1 MITQINIE
9 NFKCFSKKNMPV
21 GALTMLTGF
30 NAAGKST
37 ALQALLLISQMV
49 SGRHGDVSA
58 ALNGELVRMGTPGDV
73 LRSDGSK
80 EIKIGIETVEQKIQ
94 WTLVPSI
101 NLNNSLDLKDIH
113 WASPNGV
120 GDLTNISCN
129 TSFNGLT
136 PNEAPSDL
144 SNLANEISDLIFISA
159 VRMGTQDVYPSPTEP
174 SPIRANVGMR
184 GDYAPWWYEQ
194 HLDYEIDQKRVH
206 SSEKALTL
214 RRQLNA
220 WLDQLFPGA
229 EANAQKL
236 PNTDLIQLLFRNSK
250 TDVWRKPANIGYGL
264 TYAFPILVAGLLAR
278 PGQLL
283 IIDSPEAHLH
293 PLGQSNMGKF
303 LAKIAASGVQVLV
316 ETHSDHVLNG
326 ARLAVKS
333 RVIDSRDVGI
343 LFFNRPP
350 QKDGDPEHIIAPSI
364 DKEGNLSDWP
374 LGFFDQAENDLA
386 VLADWG

>member
-1 MITQINIE
+1 MIKQINVE
-9 NFKCFSKKNMPV
+9 NFKCFSKKKIPV
-21 GALTMLTGF
+21 GSLTMLTGF

-49 SGRHGDVSA
+49 SSRNGHVSA
-58 ALNGELVRMGTPGDV
+58 ALNGELVRLGTPGDV

-80 EIKIGIETVEQKIQ
+80 EIKIGVETDDQKIN
-94 WTLVPSI
+94 WTLIPSR
-101 NLNNSLDLKDIH
+101 NANNSLDLKDIH

-120 GDLTNISCN
+120 GDLKNISGN
-129 TSFNGLT
+129 NPFYGLT
-136 PNEAPSDL
+136 PDEAPHDL
-144 SNLANEISDLIFISA
+144 FHLANHVSELIFISA
-159 VRMGTQDVYPSPTEP
+159 VRMGTRDVYPSPSEP
-174 SPIRANVGMR
+174 SPIRANVGIR

-194 HLDYEIDQKRVH
+194 QLDYEIDQKRVH
-206 SSEKALTL
+206 PSEQALTL

-220 WLDQLFPGA
+220 WLNQLFPGA

-303 LAKIAASGVQVLV
+303 LAKIAASGVQILV

-326 ARLAVKS
+326 ARLAVK
-333 RVIDSRDVGI
+333 RGVIESRDVGI

-364 DKEGNLSDWP
+364 DEEGNLSDWP
-374 LGFFDQAENDLA
+374 FGFFDRS
-386 VLADWG
+386 

>member
-9 NFKCFSKKNMPV
+9 NFKCFSKKVIPV
-21 GALTMLTGF
+21 GALNILTGF

-49 SGRHGDVSA
+49 SGRRAGISV
-58 ALNGELVRMGTPGDV
+58 ALNGELVRLGTPGDV
-73 LRSDGSK
+73 LRADGSK
-80 EIKIGIETVEQKIQ
+80 EIKIGIETVDQKIQ
-94 WTLVPSI
+94 WTLVPSAS
-101 NLNNSLDLKDIH
+101 LNNSLDLKDIH
-113 WASPNGV
+113 WASPNGK
-120 GDLTNISCN
+120 GDLNNISCD
-129 TSFNGLT
+129 TSFYGLT
-136 PNEAPSDL
+136 PDEAPHDVF
-144 SNLANEISDLIFISA
+144 NLADEISDLIFISA
-159 VRMGTQDVYPSPTEP
+159 VRMGTQDVYPSPSEP
-174 SPIRANVGMR
+174 SPIQANVGIR

-194 HLDYEIDQKRVH
+194 HLDYEIDHKRVH
-206 SSEKALTL
+206 ASERALTL

-220 WLDQLFPGA
+220 WLNQLFPGA

-303 LAKIAASGVQVLV
+303 LARVAASGVQVLV

-333 RVIDSRDVGI
+333 KVIESRDVSI

-350 QKDGDPEHIIAPSI
+350 QKNGDPEHIIAPSI
-364 DKEGNLSDWP
+364 DEAGNLSDWP
-374 LGFFDQAENDLA
+374 VGFFDQAENDLA